1 MVYEQAA
8 KPAEAAEAAA
18 AAEPAVAAKLA
29 AARSIASAYEA
40 NELTAAAAKLAA
52 AEDMAGVYEAIQS
65 KSRDKFQREVI
76 QDKYA
81 DKVIEPPAENIAK
94 RQVQSNLK
102 SPKSGSDQRVDSS
115 GISSNSLALHMA
127 HGINRKGKQRNVDPH
142 TTVFKQ
148 AGKNKHADFDHFGD
162 NARIGKHCEAVAVQ
176 QLSA

>member
-1 MVYEQAA
+1 M
-8 KPAEAAEAAA
+8 EAAEAAA
-18 AAEPAVAAKLA
+18 AAEPAAAAKLA
-29 AARSIASAYEA
+29 AASSTYEA
-40 NELTAAAAKLAA
+40 KELTAAAAKLAA
-52 AEDMAGVYEAIQS
+52 AEDMAGVYEAIQP

-162 NARIGKHCEAVAVQ
+162 NARIGKHCEAAAVQ
-176 QLSA
+176 QPSV